1 MPIEEILSLSIVGAI
16 VSFFIEFIKNK
27 FGANSNV
34 VKVITLTV
42 SLVAGGLYYFLS
54 DTAFLVAVFGILGS
68 ASIIWG
74 YFLKESDLFVSKGK

>member
-1 MPIEEILSLSIVGAI
+1 
-16 VSFFIEFIKNK
+16 
-27 FGANSNV
+27 